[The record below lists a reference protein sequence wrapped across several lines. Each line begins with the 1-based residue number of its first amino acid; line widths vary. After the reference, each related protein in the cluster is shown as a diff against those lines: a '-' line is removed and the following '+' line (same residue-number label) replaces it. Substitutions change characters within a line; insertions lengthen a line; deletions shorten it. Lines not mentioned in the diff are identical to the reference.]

1 VIQHAF
7 DAISLGSLDAMLA
20 LGVALVFGVMRLVNF
35 AWGELV
41 MIGGFTIYAMDT
53 VPWPAVVV
61 AVAAVASVA
70 ALVME
75 RIAFRPVRGANP
87 TTLLVTSFAVS
98 ILLQNVGAIIWGRRA
113 KGVGFGGKLAEP
125 VVIGGKSIALV
136 DVVSIGVAIGV
147 VAGVALFLKRTRTGL
162 AMRAAAEDFV
172 MARLLGVSANTV
184 IAATFA
190 VSGLLAGVAALL
202 LVSSTGTVQ
211 ITMGLQPVLIGF
223 VATVIGGMGSLVGA
237 SLGGFVLGVLTVV
250 MQTALPLSARGYRDA
265 VVFGIVI
272 AILLVRPGGLVSS
285 TALEER
291 V

>member
-1 VIQHAF
+1 MIQHAL

-35 AWGELV
+35 AWGELL
-41 MIGGFTIYAMDT
+41 MIGGFTIYVMGSA
-53 VPWPAVVV
+53 PWPVTVL
-61 AVAAVASVA
+61 AVAAVVSVA
-70 ALVME
+70 ALLME
-75 RIAFRPVRGANP
+75 RMAFRPVRGANP

-98 ILLQNVGAIIWGRRA
+98 ILLQNVAAIIWGRRA
-113 KGVGFGGKLAEP
+113 KGVGFGGRLAEP
-125 VVIGGKSIALV
+125 VVIGGRSIALV
-136 DVVSIGVAIGV
+136 DIVSICVAIAV
-147 VAGVALFLKRTRTGL
+147 VAGVAVFLKRTRTGV

-172 MARLLGVSANTV
+172 MARLLGVSANAV

-190 VSGLLAGVAALL
+190 VSGLLAGVGALL
-202 LVSSTGTVQ
+202 LVSSTGTVET
-211 ITMGLQPVLIGF
+211 TMGLQPVLIGF

-237 SLGGFVLGVLTVV
+237 AIGGFVLGVLTVA

-272 AILLVRPGGLVSS
+272 LILLVRPGGLVSS